1 MCVCH
6 VLSTQNSKHPG
17 TQKIRLNSLN
27 MFYIHFVVSRK
38 TFCDRNN
45 RCKLQGKKEAEMNKD
60 GKPHSPT
67 IRTTLL
73 ASGLSFQA
81 RSEDWDKFVWASFLF
96 QVHVNVWTEF
106 FRGLGV
112 GSIV

>member
-1 MCVCH
+1 MQI
-6 VLSTQNSKHPG
+6 TG
-17 TQKIRLNSLN
+17 E
-27 MFYIHFVVSRK
+27 
-38 TFCDRNN
+38 
-45 RCKLQGKKEAEMNKD
+45 KEAEMNKD

-106 FRGLGV
+106 CQRARCWVHSLRVPVLQKPLLV
-112 GSIV
+112 GTWESKVTIRALVCRWRVTPSC